1 MRLPW
6 EWGWLGA
13 VKQGCRR
20 RYVRRITLER
30 PGEEEVALLTDLL
43 DAELWP
49 ATDLL
54 SVYLTRWQIENVFQ
68 AITEVFALRHL
79 MGCTARATVF
89 QASLCLLMYN
99 VLQVLALSSRRCRR
113 R

>member
-1 MRLPW
+1 
-6 EWGWLGA
+6 
-13 VKQGCRR
+13 
-20 RYVRRITLER
+20 
-30 PGEEEVALLTDLL
+30 LL

-54 SVYLTRWQIENVFQ
+54 FVYLTRWQIENVFQ
-68 AITEVFALRHL
+68 AITGVFALRHL